1 MRHVNDSIMAAV
13 GFLGIFMLFLMAVVF
28 IGFLI
33 AAVW

>member
-1 MRHVNDSIMAAV
+1 MRYVNDSIMAAV
-13 GFLGIFMLFLMAVVF
+13 GFISIFMLFLMAVVF